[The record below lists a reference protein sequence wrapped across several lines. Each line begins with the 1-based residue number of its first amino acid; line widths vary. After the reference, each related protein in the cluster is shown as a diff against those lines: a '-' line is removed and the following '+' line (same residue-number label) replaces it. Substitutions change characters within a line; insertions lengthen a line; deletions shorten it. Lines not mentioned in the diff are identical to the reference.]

1 MRGMTERLTV
11 GERVA
16 WYRRRRGMSQE
27 ILAALVDR
35 TVDWLSKV
43 ENNRIDLDRLSVIK
57 SLADALDVTVGDLV
71 AEPSL
76 AEWTGDSGTRTVSA
90 LRAALMDY
98 RRITPLGHATNGNDA
113 PSVEYLET
121 EVDRMWLA
129 FQDARF
135 GYVTGRLP
143 GLISRAQAAAEA
155 HEGDARL
162 RSRALLGLTYQLAAV
177 QLTKFGEADLAW
189 IAADR
194 GLAVARDTGD
204 PVVIGSLFRSVTHAL
219 LSAGRYREAVS
230 LTTDAAGYL
239 EPALAAGS
247 PTPELLSV
255 YGTLFLAGSI
265 AAARADDAT
274 NARAFL
280 AAADDA
286 ARRLGADANHLWT
299 AFGPTNVAIHRVAT
313 AAELGDVQVA
323 IDLGPRVDTAGM
335 PAERQVRHAL
345 EVARAFSAWNRLDE
359 AIEVLLTAERL
370 APEQVRYHQMSR
382 QLIMSWVRQQ
392 RTRPSTTLMNLAHR
406 LDVLDQAPGNAAP

>member
-1 MRGMTERLTV
+1 MTQRLTV

-27 ILAALVDR
+27 ILAGMIHR

-57 SLADALDVTVGDLV
+57 SLADALDVAVGDLI

-76 AEWTGDSGTRTVSA
+76 TEWTSDSGTQTVSA

-98 RRITPLGHATNGNDA
+98 RRITPLGQSTNHHDA
-113 PSVEYLET
+113 PSIEYLET
-121 EVDRMWLA
+121 DVDRLWIA
-129 FQDARF
+129 FQEARF
-135 GYVTGRLP
+135 GYVTGRVP

-155 HEGDARL
+155 HDGDARL
-162 RSRALLGLTYQLAAV
+162 RARALLGLSYQLAAV

-204 PVVIGSLFRSVTHAL
+204 PVVIGSLLRSVTHAL

-230 LTTDAAGYL
+230 LTADAADYL
-239 EPALAAGS
+239 ESAVAVAA
-247 PTPELLSV
+247 PPELLSV
-255 YGTLFLAGSI
+255 YGTLFLAGSM
-265 AAARADDAT
+265 AAARADD
-274 NARAFL
+274 RASVQTFL
-280 AAADDA
+280 AAADEA
-286 ARRLGADANHLWT
+286 ARRLGCDANHMWT

-313 AAELGDVQVA
+313 AAELGDVPVA
-323 IDLGPRVDTAGM
+323 IDVGTQVDVSGL
-335 PAERQVRHAL
+335 PKERQVRHAL
-345 EVARAFSAWNRLDE
+345 EVARAFSSWNRVDD
-359 AIEVLLTAERL
+359 AMDVLLKAEHL

-382 QLIMSWVRQQ
+382 QLVLGWMRQQ
-392 RTRPSTTLMNLAHR
+392 RVRPSQTLMDLAVR
-406 LDVLDQAPGNAAP
+406 LDALD